1 VKALKFVYANPAE
14 SAEIAKKQ
22 FPIMALEDL
31 KATLD
36 RSFRDEMWSKDG
48 MISRQAWSTAEA
60 VVREAGMLKTNV
72 KYEDIIDMS
81 FVESVRA
88 SL

>member
-1 VKALKFVYANPAE
+1 
-14 SAEIAKKQ
+14 
-22 FPIMALEDL
+22 M
-31 KATLD
+31 
-36 RSFRDEMWSKDG
+36 
-48 MISRQAWSTAEA
+48 
-60 VVREAGMLKTNV
+60 REAGMLKTNV